1 VLHADFVPFQR
12 NSGSEFF
19 SSGHACGSAIN
30 SLCILIST
38 GKSKVKKCAIYPKGK
53 GRNTLTKCANKGG
66 MQNVVISAAAALDP
80 DAHVVAES
88 TFGL

>member
-1 VLHADFVPFQR
+1 
-12 NSGSEFF
+12 
-19 SSGHACGSAIN
+19 
-30 SLCILIST
+30 
-38 GKSKVKKCAIYPKGK
+38 VKKCAIYPKGK